1 MVHIFYLYILY
12 FISFS
17 GHFVFLFSLSFLSSK
32 NIYSGGGRANCRQS
46 AHIPHPWL
54 LHVTWLPVAYF
65 YPWAACTCRSAHLTH
80 LHRKRREGG
89 TVLFWKM
96 QWRQCLNIWNTVIYS
111 KTCRRFYIQVST
123 SRVSWIAI
131 IYLFLELC
139 LAIIHFIFYLQLF
152 PYSYLW
158 TPWAACTCRSA
169 HLTLNFRLSH
179 PT

>member
-1 MVHIFYLYILY
+1 MPRKYSCRPFCFPY
-12 FISFS
+12 SA
-17 GHFVFLFSLSFLSSK
+17 FLSSPLK
-32 NIYSGGGRANCRQS
+32 IYMGGGEGKLPTVYPYS
-46 AHIPHPWL
+46 ASMAFACDLAFSYIFKLVSGITPW
-54 LHVTWLPVAYF
+54 T
-65 YPWAACTCRSAHLTH
+65 ACTCRSAHLTH